1 METRFSKLVLSL
13 SVLFVA
19 LPGHLGAWT
28 PANNSTEPFTA
39 GISQSTSPDEFD
51 DVGRNASSTSYNSES
66 LSPSQRNT
74 LLSLSAE
81 PHTAAAGSLGKR
93 SRGASA
99 TLGSPPLSLRGE
111 SVLSAKD
118 APAFV
123 FFIVLCCGLL
133 CEMDMFILPIDVCSS
148 AV

>member
-1 METRFSKLVLSL
+1 METRFLKLVVSL
-13 SVLFVA
+13 SVLLVA
-19 LPGHLGAWT
+19 TLPGHLGAGT

-39 GISQSTSPDEFD
+39 GINQSTSTDELD
-51 DVGRNASSTSYNSES
+51 DVGRNASSTSYSSES

-81 PHTAAAGSLGKR
+81 PHTAAGSLGKR

-111 SVLSAKD
+111 CLES
-118 APAFV
+118 
-123 FFIVLCCGLL
+123 
-133 CEMDMFILPIDVCSS
+133 
-148 AV
+148 